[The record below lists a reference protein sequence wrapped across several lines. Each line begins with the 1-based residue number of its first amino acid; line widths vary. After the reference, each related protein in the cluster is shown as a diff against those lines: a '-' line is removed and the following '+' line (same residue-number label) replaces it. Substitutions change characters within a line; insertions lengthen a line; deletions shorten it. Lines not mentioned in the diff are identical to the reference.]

1 MPSVLTVPQP
11 VSFCGLVSHPLVFP
25 ISLSTHSIL
34 PSHQQPLM
42 LLGTSMRLK
51 VSARE

>member
-25 ISLSTHSIL
+25 ISLSTNQNRPETPARFYSFYSFS
-34 PSHQQPLM
+34 PV
-42 LLGTSMRLK
+42 LLS
-51 VSARE
+51 